1 MKAEVSVDDVTDGR
15 SSRWQSHR
23 ETRRDQL
30 IADSRKIIH
39 RLGPDAS
46 MDDIAQAAGTSKSV
60 FYRYFG
66 DKAGL
71 QTAVGDLVIVDIQA
85 ALSDALTSAGGARE
99 GILAMVSA
107 YLHMAEASPN
117 VYAFVT
123 GPSAGRTVGIN
134 EFSGFFSTIARMLVA
149 ALPDGFRAGLGTSDG
164 ATSELGT
171 SGLVSSG
178 MADAWALS
186 AIGMVRFSGEWWM
199 ARRGRAS
206 SDPVGGDAADVPSR
220 DEMAHRIA
228 SWLWSGLDHELRN
241 EK

>member
-1 MKAEVSVDDVTDGR
+1 MKAEISVDDVKDGR
-15 SSRWQSHR
+15 SSRWDSHR

-39 RLGPDAS
+39 RLGPDAP
-46 MDDIAQAAGTSKSV
+46 MDEIAQAAGTSKSV

-71 QTAVGDLVIVDIQA
+71 QAAVGDLVVADIQET
-85 ALSDALTSAGGARE
+85 LSNALTTAGGARE

-123 GPSAGRTVGIN
+123 GPSAGRSVGID
-134 EFSGFFSTIARMLVA
+134 EFSGFFTTIAHLLVESLPGGNA
-149 ALPDGFRAGLGTSDG
+149 AGGNAQGGVP
-164 ATSELGT
+164 ELIA
-171 SGLVSSG
+171 SGL
-178 MADAWALS
+178 ADAWALS

-199 ARRGRAS
+199 AQRAESSGELRGRA
-206 SDPVGGDAADVPSR
+206 VPGR

-228 SWLWSGLDHELRN
+228 SWVWSGLDNELR
-241 EK
+241 EDT